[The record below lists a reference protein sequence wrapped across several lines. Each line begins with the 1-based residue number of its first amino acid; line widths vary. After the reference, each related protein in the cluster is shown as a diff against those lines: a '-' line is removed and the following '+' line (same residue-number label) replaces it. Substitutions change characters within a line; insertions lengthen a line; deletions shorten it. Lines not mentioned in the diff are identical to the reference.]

1 MNRKVST
8 VLDESLFRRAKLES
22 ARQGRPLSDI
32 FEAALEQY
40 LGGQRPENGH
50 SAVADS
56 WGALPLDAASVRK
69 LLEEEDDW
77 LDA

>member
-8 VLDESLFRRAKLES
+8 VLDDSLFRRAKLES
-22 ARQGRPLSDI
+22 VRQGRPLSEI

-40 LGGQRPENGH
+40 LGGRRPENGR

-56 WGALPLDAASVRK
+56 WGALPLNADVLRQ
-69 LLEEEDDW
+69 LLEEEDGW